1 MKVSE
6 NEGEELCGLKEC
18 FYAVVFV
25 VSFSFQL
32 AWWSAESLMVL

>member
-18 FYAVVFV
+18 FYAVIF

-32 AWWSAESLMVL
+32 AWWSAESLMDL